1 MTGGE
6 TMSAKELFSQD
17 LVFEENV
24 QTIDELFKNVA
35 NRIKKQNLVTN
46 DYERALIK
54 RESEFPTGLLT
65 QYLPI
70 ALPHTDS
77 IYIKKPF
84 VVVVRNEY
92 PITVK
97 QMGDNKEIEVKD
109 FFFLGVKESA
119 GFSQV
124 ELLSVLMDLF
134 MNEKFVNEYINLT
147 NAIEIIN
154 CIKDNIK

>member
-1 MTGGE
+1 MKGGE

-97 QMGDNKEIEVKD
+97 QMGDNKEIEVK
-109 FFFLGVKESA
+109 
-119 GFSQV
+119 
-124 ELLSVLMDLF
+124 
-134 MNEKFVNEYINLT
+134 
-147 NAIEIIN
+147 
-154 CIKDNIK
+154 

>member
-1 MTGGE
+1 MKGGE

-35 NRIKKQNLVTN
+35 NRIKKQNILTN
-46 DYERALIK
+46 
-54 RESEFPTGLLT
+54 PTGLLT

>member
-1 MTGGE
+1 
-6 TMSAKELFSQD
+6 
-17 LVFEENV
+17 
-24 QTIDELFKNVA
+24 
-35 NRIKKQNLVTN
+35 
-46 DYERALIK
+46 
-54 RESEFPTGLLT
+54 
-65 QYLPI
+65 
-70 ALPHTDS
+70 
-77 IYIKKPF
+77 
-84 VVVVRNEY
+84 
-92 PITVK
+92 
-97 QMGDNKEIEVKD
+97 MGDNKEIEVKD